1 MSKPYKWLG
10 WKREREVYKICKK
23 HIDKV
28 LEVVDN
34 LGNLLNVFKDNRLD
48 DVKKVFQVIFDLER
62 EADKIKEEIIIELSK
77 GPFHPMDREDI
88 MRLIL
93 TADDIASYAKAAAR
107 KLTYVDSGLVPKDIR
122 EDMVKMGRMAMR
134 EMMYLKNALD
144 YLMKDLKK
152 TIEET
157 NKVERMEE
165 AIDEFREMLISR
177 VLAWADKVDF
187 VSHWL
192 MIKEA
197 VENIEMMSDSIEDT
211 GDILRGLAVSI

>member
-23 HIDKV
+23 HLDKV
-28 LEVVDN
+28 LEVVDS
-34 LGNLLNVFKDNRLD
+34 LGDLLNVFKDNRLD
-48 DVKKVFQVIFDLER
+48 DVKRIFQIIFDLER
-62 EADKIKEEIIIELSK
+62 EADKIKEEIILELSR

-152 TIEET
+152 TMEET

-165 AIDEFREMLISR
+165 AIDEFREMLISQ

-197 VENIEMMSDSIEDT
+197 IENIEMMSDSIEDT

>member
-62 EADKIKEEIIIELSK
+62 EADKIKEEIIVELSK